1 VSDAAVTS
9 GRHGEAAPR
18 PRLAGRLWLAM
29 AGVLAVVV
37 SLVPPVATLASQYVF
52 VESAQFVVFAM
63 VAPALI
69 VLGAPWRLLRLSR
82 AGEGGPAGAAG
93 GAAGAGQAGPETPA
107 GPGTPAGAGPFDR
120 LAAGRRQHRSFLR
133 AAGFLLWFFVICLV
147 WRLPPVVDA
156 LARHPALV
164 AAELVTLL
172 AAGTWLWLELV
183 ASPPLEPRLPN
194 PQRAAIAALA
204 MWSTWAVAYALGFAN
219 HAVFHGYD
227 AAGNGLSAVADQ
239 QITVGLVWAVSAFC
253 FVPVVFVTMLTWLKD
268 SDDPDEELQRLAR
281 NECQQAVVRGWERRP
296 RGRRAPSS

>member
-29 AGVLAVVV
+29 AGMLAVVV

-52 VESAQFVVFAM
+52 VESAQFVLFAI

-82 AGEGGPAGAAG
+82 AGEGGPAGE
-93 GAAGAGQAGPETPA
+93 GQ
-107 GPGTPAGAGPFDR
+107 AGAGPFDR
-120 LAAGRRQHRSFLR
+120 LAAGRQQHRSFLR
-133 AAGFLLWFFVICLV
+133 AAGFLLWFFGTCLV

-172 AAGTWLWLELV
+172 AAGTGLWLELV

-281 NECQQAVVRGWERRP
+281 NERQQAVVRGWERRP